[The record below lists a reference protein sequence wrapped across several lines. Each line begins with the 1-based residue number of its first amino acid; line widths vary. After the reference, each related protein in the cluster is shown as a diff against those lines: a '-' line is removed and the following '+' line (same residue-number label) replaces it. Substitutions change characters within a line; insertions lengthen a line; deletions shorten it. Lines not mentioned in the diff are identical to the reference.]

1 MKQLVPSPAQMVPGL
16 PLLILTALQLS
27 ILPLQDRRV
36 NVSAANVND
45 KGFSTTLLL
54 QQPVSTLIN
63 DYEFFTPG
71 IWYKDNAAVN
81 DLALATDYTDN
92 FFWFR
97 EDRLPL
103 PIFMMR
109 QKANNVTFSICH
121 RNPEGHT
128 FKEED
133 GLNRVIDGRMKFAS
147 VGMTGNT
154 RPMIGIW
161 YPGTEGERT
170 GIYGYSNTRRWA
182 PRSHPVTLNYVQNYS
197 TAMRLTYELNYN
209 DAMKNTWG
217 AYYKMFSPPRYNC
230 NLSQIYTD
238 QIAMLNEYWNVTNG
252 VAGFPFTVYLNG
264 TVQYNTFDLGF
275 VGNQIANASLLI
287 REGKLKNNG
296 TLVSKGEQVA
306 EWWANNVLTASGC
319 PRNWYDPQPATW
331 RSYET
336 YARVVADGFSGLLW
350 AWNFEKK
357 FGVNKPN
364 WLNTCVRVGNW
375 LITQQNAD
383 GSFPR
388 AWAWAT
394 NTKQI
399 LDKTNTSHLI
409 PFLVDLY
416 KVTGDTRYSNAA
428 ISAGNYIYNNDY
440 LLFRYVG
447 GTPDNP
453 NVPDKEAASLALR
466 AFLALYDLNKENRW
480 LDAATQ
486 TAYYYQ
492 TWVYSWHVPIPA
504 DDAAATYPKNRST
517 SGLSLIATSNSAADS
532 YASVDAFSFYRL
544 YLYRGDQQFRETANL
559 LLYNTKQGLNWDRSN
574 PIPGFGRWGM
584 IEEAQTV
591 SLLRGHGVGVYLP
604 WQTFNMMEPMVL
616 FWDAFGANS
625 YDIATIDGLANK
637 NTSHLNYSNTRGFV
651 KSTGLRSAMADSTNN
666 VEKQH
671 ESSVFVYSNEN
682 KLYIHINDE
691 NYIGGKVVVYD
702 TNGIIVLQ
710 EALKSSGKNT
720 FVIERKGVYVVK
732 VTGKTQNL
740 TEVKK
745 VVIW

>member
-1 MKQLVPSPAQMVPGL
+1 
-16 PLLILTALQLS
+16 
-27 ILPLQDRRV
+27 
-36 NVSAANVND
+36 
-45 KGFSTTLLL
+45 
-54 QQPVSTLIN
+54 
-63 DYEFFTPG
+63 
-71 IWYKDNAAVN
+71 
-81 DLALATDYTDN
+81 
-92 FFWFR
+92 
-97 EDRLPL
+97 
-103 PIFMMR
+103 
-109 QKANNVTFSICH
+109 
-121 RNPEGHT
+121 
-128 FKEED
+128 
-133 GLNRVIDGRMKFAS
+133 
-147 VGMTGNT
+147 
-154 RPMIGIW
+154 
-161 YPGTEGERT
+161 
-170 GIYGYSNTRRWA
+170 
-182 PRSHPVTLNYVQNYS
+182 
-197 TAMRLTYELNYN
+197 
-209 DAMKNTWG
+209 
-217 AYYKMFSPPRYNC
+217 
-230 NLSQIYTD
+230 
-238 QIAMLNEYWNVTNG
+238 
-252 VAGFPFTVYLNG
+252 
-264 TVQYNTFDLGF
+264 
-275 VGNQIANASLLI
+275 
-287 REGKLKNNG
+287 
-296 TLVSKGEQVA
+296 
-306 EWWANNVLTASGC
+306 
-319 PRNWYDPQPATW
+319 
-331 RSYET
+331 
-336 YARVVADGFSGLLW
+336 
-350 AWNFEKK
+350 
-357 FGVNKPN
+357 
-364 WLNTCVRVGNW
+364 
-375 LITQQNAD
+375 
-383 GSFPR
+383 
-388 AWAWAT
+388 
-394 NTKQI
+394 
-399 LDKTNTSHLI
+399 
-409 PFLVDLY
+409 LVDLY